1 MEFGVFYQLPCGDDQ
16 SASQRY
22 ADTIAQ
28 CRLADTL
35 GFDNVW
41 LAELHFHSTFSITP
55 SPLLLASAIAQTTQR
70 IKLGVAV
77 NLMPLHHPIHLAE
90 DIATLDVIS
99 GGRALLGVGRGII
112 PSHFE
117 GFGVSMDESRQGFNE
132 ALELVIQAWTKD
144 DINFVGE
151 KYQVRDISVAPK
163 PIQKPHPP
171 VHIASTGPDTFELVG
186 AMGYHLLV
194 APVIVGN
201 ERAVEGAKTY
211 RQKLAENGHDPA
223 LGKVSVTLPIFVSE
237 SRDRNRL
244 APLLE
249 ETVNSY
255 IATVHTMMTSPAAH
269 RAAKV
274 SPRIAQMQEGLGKLN
289 YKQIL
294 AENAVAGSP
303 EECIERLNVFQ
314 EMYGAQEYSGWF
326 NIGGRLPHEEVVKSM
341 QLFAD
346 KVMPH
351 FR

>member
-16 SASQRY
+16 SPVRRY

-28 CRLADTL
+28 CQLADAL

-55 SPLLLASAIAQTTQR
+55 SPLLLASAVAQVTER
-70 IKLGVAV
+70 VKLGAAV
-77 NLMPLHHPIHLAE
+77 SLMPLHHPIHLAE

-99 GGRALLGVGRGII
+99 GGRAVLGVGRGVI

-117 GFGVSMDESRQGFNE
+117 GFGVSMDESRKTFNE
-132 ALELVIQAWTKD
+132 ALELVVQAWTKD
-144 DINFVGE
+144 VIDFQGE

-163 PIQKPHPP
+163 PVQKPHPP
-171 VHIASTGPDTFELVG
+171 VHIAATAPDTFELVG
-186 AMGYHLLV
+186 STGYHLLV
-194 APVIVGN
+194 APIIVGN
-201 ERAVEGAKTY
+201 ERAVEGARTY
-211 RQKLAENGHDPA
+211 REKLAENGHDPA
-223 LGKVSVTLPIFVSE
+223 AGKMSVTLPILVSE
-237 SRDRNRL
+237 DRDLTGRL
-244 APLLE
+244 ME

-255 IATVHTMMTSPAAH
+255 IATVQTMMTSPAAD
-269 RAAKV
+269 RAAKT

-289 YKQIL
+289 YRQIR
-294 AENAVAGSP
+294 AENAVVGSP
-303 EECIERLNVFQ
+303 EECVEQLSAFQ

-326 NIGGRLPHEEVVKSM
+326 NIGGRLPHEEVLKSM
-341 QLFAD
+341 RLFAD